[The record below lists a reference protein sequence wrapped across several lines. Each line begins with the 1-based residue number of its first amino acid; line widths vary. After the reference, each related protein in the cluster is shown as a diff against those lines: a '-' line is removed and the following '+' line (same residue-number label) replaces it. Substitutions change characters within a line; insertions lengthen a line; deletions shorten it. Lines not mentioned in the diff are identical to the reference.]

1 MGNKLFCNE
10 SGVCP
15 KAQVQHGVENELF
28 DDTSACDSAGAV
40 FTETLEE
47 LNEVDRLL
55 LLFSASRNLAGVRW
69 LIRLG
74 ANPDA
79 CDTNGT
85 TCLHTACRSGSV
97 TIDVAELLAQRK
109 LSIDACDAAGW
120 SALHVALFMGRRHIS
135 VMLMQHGANPTISN
149 GRGQRAV
156 ELSSDIWLR
165 EAVTGYSQHWELKT
179 LEQWTPPKPEATDVQ
194 VSSRLCFEPFF
205 VPRTAVMKEGGADLQ
220 KLSEAIF
227 NQRPGQGL
235 AFVVATG
242 CIRDFPVELSAFLGQ
257 RGICSSQVGSFLG
270 EDFALSQTLRLE
282 FINSVRLIGTGVVS
296 CLAKVF
302 KTIVIPTEMVKID
315 RLVDGIAQIW
325 WRQHEQLAKKE
336 GDDSQA
342 KDEDPEVHGM
352 ELMRSLGNYD
362 VLHQLMFATILLHWN
377 LYAPLP
383 PSQRVSAEEWL
394 EISAGILP
402 EHMERSEVDLKQVQ
416 LLIYKVISHNFFPQ
430 LEIWKPRSSSSKKQA
445 LEPSA
450 STWARIVVGFPSLAL
465 TGAQRVENY
474 RHLRSILSESTGPG
488 STCMASPSPSR
499 EGPTPVPVR
508 ARAAPMSMGF
518 GLEEPDDHL
527 YGFHESAG
535 PGPVGGRVW
544 LALHGAFLF
553 LSAGPEPW
561 APYAFMRVA
570 DLVVKSDAQT
580 LLLTLLPSL
589 STGTF
594 LSSPTAAKPGLQVV
608 FLLPDGRWQVLEVPR
623 FQVQVSDKKQLELVG
638 VALSEQCIDGPAV
651 GEWNSA
657 SPISGSD
664 DPLWYGKTRKEIEYA
679 TELEKSNGNA
689 ASREG
694 DWKKAKRYWKN
705 ALKGAEKIQDAETE
719 FRLHSNLALAYI
731 KQKKI
736 EKSLEHC
743 EQALKERLKVAVS
756 AELRGKVHYR
766 RAEAFEAAGEVS
778 KAIAACKLSLE
789 VHPENVDV
797 RKKLSSLKAQ
807 EARELGGA
815 CLPFWSHQTSRDY
828 DHTYS
833 QADQRKREK
842 ALFSGLRGLCSGLI
856 GGDAFS
862 RIILAF

>member
-97 TIDVAELLAQRK
+97 TIVAELLAQRK

-194 VSSRLCFEPFF
+194 VSSRLRFEPFF

-657 SPISGSD
+657 SPISGS
-664 DPLWYGKTRKEIEYA
+664 E
-679 TELEKSNGNA
+679 
-689 ASREG
+689 
-694 DWKKAKRYWKN
+694 
-705 ALKGAEKIQDAETE
+705 
-719 FRLHSNLALAYI
+719 
-731 KQKKI
+731 
-736 EKSLEHC
+736 
-743 EQALKERLKVAVS
+743 
-756 AELRGKVHYR
+756 
-766 RAEAFEAAGEVS
+766 
-778 KAIAACKLSLE
+778 
-789 VHPENVDV
+789 
-797 RKKLSSLKAQ
+797 
-807 EARELGGA
+807 
-815 CLPFWSHQTSRDY
+815 
-828 DHTYS
+828 
-833 QADQRKREK
+833 
-842 ALFSGLRGLCSGLI
+842 
-856 GGDAFS
+856 
-862 RIILAF
+862 